1 VHLGFDL
8 RSAWLYREVLALWLF
23 PTLIVLRFAVLRC
36 SLGFGGWKLI
46 AGVISTAGVS
56 GMLISV
62 LPVAVFLCVLIDYYL
77 IGWFFGHRNPATV
90 TILVTI
96 LVSSGLAT
104 LIDCVILRWVFRGR
118 IHSRGLAMLAVTNAV
133 AFVVAGYAMVDFIM
147 KHPPEA

>member
-1 VHLGFDL
+1 MYSGVDL
-8 RSAWLYREVLALWLF
+8 RSMWSYREILALWLF

-46 AGVISTAGVS
+46 AGAISTAGVS

-62 LPVAVFLCVLIDYYL
+62 LPVAVILCGLIDYYL
-77 IGWFFGHRNPATV
+77 IGWFFGHRNPASV

-104 LIDCVILRWVFRGR
+104 LIDCVILRWVFR
-118 IHSRGLAMLAVTNAV
+118 SRTT
-133 AFVVAGYAMVDFIM
+133 AG
-147 KHPPEA
+147 EWRCWR